1 MKPCFHE
8 ALEDHYLIKSI
19 KNKIDYC
26 KVHRIEIF
34 YNMALLDA
42 KMVVGFWAKLPL
54 IRKLL
59 LSHPEVEFLWWMD
72 NDAMFID
79 MGH

>member
-1 MKPCFHE
+1 
-8 ALEDHYLIKSI
+8 
-19 KNKIDYC
+19 
-26 KVHRIEIF
+26 
-34 YNMALLDA
+34 MALLDA

-72 NDAMFID
+72 SDAMFTG
-79 MGH
+79 MALEGFGR

>member
-1 MKPCFHE
+1 
-8 ALEDHYLIKSI
+8 
-19 KNKIDYC
+19 
-26 KVHRIEIF
+26 
-34 YNMALLDA
+34 MALLDA